1 MSPRLVLI
9 EHVFLPSP
17 VLMAAISVLAQSVVV
32 SASQY
37 QMLPKKLVS

>member
-17 VLMAAISVLAQSVVV
+17 VLMAAISVLAQSANVT
-32 SASQY
+32 
-37 QMLPKKLVS
+37 